1 MTSQMELHLQ
11 QCRIFQ
17 NKDKAPVAITYAND
31 DKFYKNLD
39 HYVFEGHKLDVTFSP
54 EKLTENSAL
63 LERML
68 SCFNGQDLINN
79 CESYYAAMQEILTF
93 SSQQQFKDTL
103 EKCLAA
109 DNKIY
114 HTYRLHDFRLTFFHI
129 QIFRFCIFSKPS
141 RYQSINTLPCLPSQR

>member
-63 LERML
+63 LERIL
-68 SCFNGQDLINN
+68 SCFNGQNLISD
-79 CESYYAAMQEILTF
+79 CESYFADMQAILAF
-93 SSQQQFKDTL
+93 SSPQQFKDTL
-103 EKCLAA
+103 DRCLLSHH
-109 DNKIY
+109 KIY
-114 HTYRLHDFRLTFFHI
+114 HTYKFTYEATEDKKNILRIAPAGEGF
-129 QIFRFCIFSKPS
+129 
-141 RYQSINTLPCLPSQR
+141 PSQSFTVDLS